1 MAWSFTRST
10 PPARRR
16 SARRWH
22 EIHSK
27 QHVETL
33 FYGRQA
39 RGRTPLGARLRPL
52 LSGQWHPKGHSNETE
67 LIVLVMTDGE
77 PSDVTFDGL
86 RQMVGSKKP
95 SVFVTFLMCTE
106 DDDVVEAYNRHV
118 DRLPGV
124 DITDDYVSEKR
135 EVEAHGKRLS
145 YYKWMAKAVLG
156 GKMPKYDHMDEKK
169 GAGGGGC
176 CVVS

>member
-1 MAWSFTRST
+1 MHTST
-10 PPARRR
+10 
-16 SARRWH
+16 
-22 EIHSK
+22 
-27 QHVETL
+27 
-33 FYGRQA
+33 A
-39 RGRTPLGARLRPL
+39 RGLARCCCCCSRLFSHRAFAN
-52 LSGQWHPKGHSNETE
+52 SS
-67 LIVLVMTDGE
+67 
-77 PSDVTFDGL
+77 
-86 RQMVGSKKP
+86 
-95 SVFVTFLMCTE
+95 SVCVRGGTE

-176 CVVS
+176 CLVS

>member
-1 MAWSFTRST
+1 
-10 PPARRR
+10 
-16 SARRWH
+16 
-22 EIHSK
+22 
-27 QHVETL
+27 
-33 FYGRQA
+33 
-39 RGRTPLGARLRPL
+39 
-52 LSGQWHPKGHSNETE
+52 
-67 LIVLVMTDGE
+67 MTDGE

-145 YYKWMAKAVLG
+145 YYRRMAKAG
-156 GKMPKYDHMDEKK
+156 APGKDAEIRPRGREKR
-169 GAGGGGC
+169 GRRRWLLC
-176 CVVS
+176 SR

>member
-1 MAWSFTRST
+1 
-10 PPARRR
+10 
-16 SARRWH
+16 
-22 EIHSK
+22 
-27 QHVETL
+27 
-33 FYGRQA
+33 
-39 RGRTPLGARLRPL
+39 
-52 LSGQWHPKGHSNETE
+52 
-67 LIVLVMTDGE
+67 MTDGE

-135 EVEAHGKRLS
+135 EVEAHGKRS
-145 YYKWMAKAVLG
+145 HTTG
-156 GKMPKYDHMDEKK
+156 GRPSRARERWPKYDHGREK

-176 CVVS
+176 CVVGKCTRFRF